1 MLDPELTRV
10 LKRRI
15 LAFAIDFG
23 LVGLLT
29 LFVGRSRLLRFPIS
43 ERDPLTG
50 EPIYSADQF
59 VRLSDL
65 AQSFNR
71 KFEYRDQ
78 LYVIDSTGLLITVL
92 VGLILALIIFVLLP
106 ANTSWSPGKKL
117 LGLRVSNFEG
127 VNPSVGS
134 HFVRNIVGLID
145 LLPVVIPGLV
155 GWLTASKNDFH
166 QRIGD
171 RVAQTLVVDDRRPN
185 SFIDPA
191 VYARQGEVRKQATA
205 AAEAAVDTDDVMVD
219 LDGRLGGVTDSTSTS
234 SSPDSAIAPDNPA
247 APTDAGLPLAARGAT
262 TDFGPV
268 ADLETHGVE
277 TQGLEGQDPTLSD
290 LDQDPEGT
298 VIDAADIDFDLDD
311 SLPSRPSDHGAPERE
326 DLFTHSVAP
335 DQSDGADA
343 IPPLDKPTFPPPP
356 VHRGATGS
364 IDWEQPVAEP
374 SPVWRP
380 EASGPSETSV
390 SSMFTSSDETSDP
403 ITAALEPTA
412 SEPTASAAA
421 TGSDRSA
428 VEPTWNE
435 EWQAW
440 LFWDQKRQRWLRH
453 DADNDRWIPIS

>member
-29 LFVGRSRLLRFPIS
+29 LFVGRSRLLQFPIS

-247 APTDAGLPLAARGAT
+247 APTDAGLPLAATGAT

-268 ADLETHGVE
+268 ADLET
-277 TQGLEGQDPTLSD
+277 QRLEGQDPTPSD
-290 LDQDPEGT
+290 LDQHPEGT

-335 DQSDGADA
+335 DRPDGADA

-356 VHRGATGS
+356 IHRGATGS

-390 SSMFTSSDETSDP
+390 SSMFTSPDETSDA
-403 ITAALEPTA
+403 ITAAPQETASEPTA
-412 SEPTASAAA
+412 SEPTAS
-421 TGSDRSA
+421 
-428 VEPTWNE
+428 EPT
-435 EWQAW
+435 A
-440 LFWDQKRQRWLRH
+440 
-453 DADNDRWIPIS
+453 S